1 MTHSASA
8 PTASQTLEDAAS
20 ADSRALVRRLIR
32 EQIRPQSG
40 RIAAAFACMI
50 VVAAAAAGMVLLIG
64 PVIDDVLIDRDREML
79 YLIPGA
85 IIVLALV
92 TGAAGYAES
101 VLMDVIGHRMVANLQ
116 RSMYERIICADLRF
130 FHDNAV
136 GQLIS
141 RFVNDAA
148 LLRSSIARAL
158 TGLVK
163 DSLTVVFL
171 AAVMFYD
178 SWQLALVT
186 VVTFPLALYP
196 IRAIGRRMRKFSRR
210 TQVET
215 GDLTTMLDE
224 TFRGI
229 RHVKAYTMEARETDR
244 AGMILEKIFQLWRRS
259 ARVNALSRPLM
270 EMLGGVAL
278 ALAAFFGGILVIEET
293 LTAGALASFMAAVLA
308 AYKPMKSIA
317 TLHASLQQGLAAAQ
331 RIFQLQ
337 DLRPSI
343 ADRPGARSAPRLAGN
358 IRFDGVR
365 FGYGDG
371 TTALDGVDLEI
382 PAGKTVA
389 LVGSSGAGKTTMLNL
404 IPRFFDV
411 EDGAVRI
418 DGHDVRDLTLESL
431 RGGIALVSQE
441 ISLFD
446 DTIRANIAYGKPG
459 VDEDAVAA
467 AARDAGASEFVEAL
481 PEGYET
487 RVGGDGVKLSGGQ
500 RQRIAIARAIIK
512 DAPILL
518 LDEATSALDTQTERL
533 VQTAIA
539 RLKAGRTTVVVA
551 HRLSTVI
558 DADVIVVMAGGRIV
572 ETGGYRELL
581 ARGGAFARLHALQF
595 STEEEPDMP
604 VGMLA

>member
-1 MTHSASA
+1 MTHSPSA
-8 PTASQTLEDAAS
+8 RTASQTLEDAAS
-20 ADSRALVRRLIR
+20 ADSRALVGRLIR
-32 EQIRPQSG
+32 EQIRPQAGS
-40 RIAAAFACMI
+40 IAAAFACMI

-92 TGAAGYAES
+92 TGAAGYAEA

-116 RSMYERIICADLRF
+116 RSMYGRIICADLRF

-171 AAVMFYD
+171 AAVMFFD

-244 AGMILEKIFQLWRRS
+244 AGMILEKIFQLWRKS

-331 RIFQLQ
+331 RIFQLE

-343 ADRPGARSAPRLAGN
+343 ADRPGARSVPRLAGN

-371 TTALDGVDLEI
+371 VTALDGVDLEI

-431 RGGIALVSQE
+431 RGAIALVSQE

-467 AARDAGASEFVEAL
+467 AARDAGAGEFIEAM

-533 VQTAIA
+533 VQAAIA
-539 RLKAGRTTVVVA
+539 QLKAGRTTVVVA

-558 DADVIVVMAGGRIV
+558 DADVIVVMASGRIV
-572 ETGGYRELL
+572 ETGSYRELL

-595 STEEEPDMP
+595 SAEEEPDMP